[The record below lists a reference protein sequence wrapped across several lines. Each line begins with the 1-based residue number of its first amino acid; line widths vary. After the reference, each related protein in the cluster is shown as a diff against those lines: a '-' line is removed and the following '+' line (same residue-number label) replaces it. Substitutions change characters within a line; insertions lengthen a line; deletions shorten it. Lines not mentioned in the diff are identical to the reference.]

1 MKTKIVLIFMFFS
14 MFYACKPAQII
25 ENTVIKHVFDSIY
38 IEKTD
43 TFRQF
48 SKGDTVFL
56 SEIHWKTA
64 VKYHLK
70 TDTVR
75 KTEFVEVK
83 KPVYITKTVEKK
95 LPFWKTSEFAYW
107 MSALAVVLYIVLKW
121 LLKKYTFVGLL
132 TKIKN
137 GLNTKN

>member
-1 MKTKIVLIFMFFS
+1 MKTKIVLIFMLFS

-25 ENTVIKHVFDSIY
+25 ENTVIKHVYDSIY
-38 IEKTD
+38 VQKTD

-70 TDTVR
+70 TDTVH
-75 KTEFVEVK
+75 KTEFIEVK
-83 KPVYITKTVEKK
+83 KPVYITKTVEKNIQ
-95 LPFWKTSEFAYW
+95 FWKTSEFAYW
-107 MSALAVVLYIVLKW
+107 MSAILVVLYIVLKW
-121 LLKKYTFVGLL
+121 LF
-132 TKIKN
+132 KN
-137 GLNTKN
+137 IRS